1 MLALLASSP
10 VGLLLRP
17 GPLLHEPTTIT
28 TTSVIARLGPS
39 PTASAA
45 SPTVRDQMMA

>member
-28 TTSVIARLGPS
+28 TTSRLGPS
-39 PTASAA
+39 PTASAG